1 MARIRTIKPEFPQ
14 SESMGRC
21 SRDARLL
28 FVNLFT
34 LVDDSG
40 VTRGN
45 SRMLASLLF
54 PYDDDAPKL
63 IEGWLT
69 QLENEHCLD
78 RYIVDGQ
85 TYLQIRNWLSHQKI
99 DKPTASKFPQ
109 FDSSREDS
117 RIVVLGRDQGED
129 QGRDQGEEGKGVSAT
144 SADKKTSAKKVISP
158 LDTLVDLGVEEQ
170 AASDWLRVRKAKR
183 APFTQ
188 TVLDDLKREAGK
200 AGISVGQAVAICA
213 RKSWQGF
220 NAGWNWGDAKTSNGG
235 FKTTAEKRA
244 DNNNRAVA
252 EFLGEVGTIEGEVIH
267 A

>member
-69 QLENEHCLD
+69 QLETEHCLD

-85 TYLQIRNWLSHQKI
+85 TYLQIRNWLNHQKI

-117 RIVVLGRDQGED
+117 RILSVGEYQGEEGK
-129 QGRDQGEEGKGVSAT
+129 GRDQGEEWKGR
-144 SADKKTSAKKVISP
+144 DKKQTAVAV
-158 LDTLVDLGVEEQ
+158 LAALGIDQ
-170 AASDWLRVRKAKR
+170 AVASDWIQLRKTKKAAITKT
-183 APFTQ
+183 ALEGMQ
-188 TVLDDLKREAGK
+188 READK
-200 AGISVGQAVAICA
+200 AGISLTDALRICCEKGWA
-213 RKSWQGF
+213 GFDSTWDWRPKTEKSSG
-220 NAGWNWGDAKTSNGG
+220 A
-235 FKTTAEKRA
+235 FKTADQKRTENM
-244 DNNNRAVA
+244 DRAVA
-252 EFLGEVGTIEGEVIH
+252 AFLGETGTIEGEVVN